1 MPPSSSSPGPA
12 AEVAACCA
20 PRRPAAVTG
29 TGNTLLL
36 TSSVGSAG
44 ADWPLASA
52 PNSFASFRGG
62 VGVPDAVMYVGLT
75 VARDWLPGQRRTYY
89 LNTAFA
95 AVTAPGRMACIPF
108 R

>member
-1 MPPSSSSPGPA
+1 M
-12 AEVAACCA
+12 
-20 PRRPAAVTG
+20 TG
-29 TGNTLLL
+29 TANTLFL

-44 ADWPLASA
+44 ADYPLPFA

-62 VGVPDAVMYVGLT
+62 VSVPDSVMYVGLT

-89 LNTAFA
+89 LYTAYA
-95 AVTAPGRMACIPF
+95 AVSAPGRMQCIPF